1 MIVQLQDIYYDI
13 MHPNELKG
21 IPYLTLPFFNK
32 TLKGHR
38 KGELS
43 ILTGPTGSGKT
54 TLLSQ
59 VYLIRTLLTIQLS
72 LDLVRQGVPTLWG
85 SFEIPNRRLSHV
97 MLRQYSGRQL
107 SADLSKE
114 EFDDLANK
122 FSTLPLYF
130 LKFFGSTQVDQ
141 VCLMVWNE

>member
-1 MIVQLQDIYYDI
+1 MTERVHALLLPELVVGQENAEKFANKMGRGRVKVVHPPLNGPPGVVIKDACDALRYHLDIRQMIESATLLPHSQIMTFKELKEDIYYDI

-59 VYLIRTLLTIQLS
+59 VRLIRTLLTI
-72 LDLVRQGVPTLWG
+72 
-85 SFEIPNRRLSHV
+85 
-97 MLRQYSGRQL
+97 
-107 SADLSKE
+107 
-114 EFDDLANK
+114 
-122 FSTLPLYF
+122 
-130 LKFFGSTQVDQ
+130 
-141 VCLMVWNE
+141 